1 MPLTH
6 ILVDFENTQPKA
18 DEVARAAGGERRLW
32 IFRGP
37 GQKKYDAEFAEA
49 LLALGEQARVVRCE
63 KSGANALDMHI
74 AFELG
79 RLAAAQAPGAA
90 APAFIVVSKDT
101 DYEPLLQY
109 LRKLGFSARREKT
122 LKSALGN
129 HAAGAGEAGSEV
141 KGKAGKGAGKRAGKD
156 ATKDATK
163 DAKPAG
169 KAAEKSSAAAPRAA
183 RQSATPA
190 AKQPAKTAKP
200 SDRPSAKQPGK
211 QPAKQPDK
219 QPAKQPDKQ
228 PDKQSARQTAR
239 QPVEQVP
246 QRSERPNGT
255 QATRQPAKKAARPS
269 AAAAAAPVDHAGRAA
284 AALAAHPKSRPVRL
298 GALQAWLQARK
309 VPEAEVDAVVAAL
322 QAGQALRLDGKK
334 VLYPPFTQAADR

>member
-1 MPLTH
+1 MSLTH

-219 QPAKQPDKQ
+219 QP
-228 PDKQSARQTAR
+228 DKQSARQTAR

>member
-141 KGKAGKGAGKRAGKD
+141 KGKAGRGAGKEAGKD
-156 ATKDATK
+156 AGKDATK

-169 KAAEKSSAAAPRAA
+169 KPAAKASAAAPRAA
-183 RQSATPA
+183 RQNAKPA
-190 AKQPAKTAKP
+190 AKQPAKTARQSDQQ
-200 SDRPSAKQPGK
+200 SDRQSEK
-211 QPAKQPDK
+211 QPAKQADK
-219 QPAKQPDKQ
+219 QADKPAD
-228 PDKQSARQTAR
+228 RQA
-239 QPVEQVP
+239 
-246 QRSERPNGT
+246 GK
-255 QATRQPAKKAARPS
+255 QATRRPARKAATLSP
-269 AAAAAAPVDHAGRAA
+269 AAAAAPVDHAGRAG

-309 VPEAEVDAVVAAL
+309 VPEAEVDAVVEAL
-322 QAGQALRLDGKK
+322 QARQVLRLDGKK

>member
-141 KGKAGKGAGKRAGKD
+141 KGKAGRGAGKEAGKD
-156 ATKDATK
+156 AGKDATK

-169 KAAEKSSAAAPRAA
+169 KAAEKASAAAPRAA
-183 RQSATPA
+183 RQNAKPA
-190 AKQPAKTAKP
+190 AKQPAKTARQ
-200 SDRPSAKQPGK
+200 SDRQSEK
-211 QPAKQPDK
+211 QPAKQADK
-219 QPAKQPDKQ
+219 QADTPAD
-228 PDKQSARQTAR
+228 RQA
-239 QPVEQVP
+239 
-246 QRSERPNGT
+246 GK
-255 QATRQPAKKAARPS
+255 QATRRPARKAAKLSP
-269 AAAAAAPVDHAGRAA
+269 AAAAAPVDHAGRAG

-309 VPEAEVDAVVAAL
+309 VPEAEVDAVVEAL
-322 QAGQALRLDGKK
+322 QARQVLRLDGKK
-334 VLYPPFTQAADR
+334 VLYPPFTQAVDR

>member
-141 KGKAGKGAGKRAGKD
+141 KGKAGRGAGKEAGKD
-156 ATKDATK
+156 AGKDTTK

-169 KAAEKSSAAAPRAA
+169 KAAEKASAAAPRAA
-183 RQSATPA
+183 RQNAKPA
-190 AKQPAKTAKP
+190 AKQPAKTARQ
-200 SDRPSAKQPGK
+200 SDGQLEK
-211 QPAKQPDK
+211 QPAKQADK
-219 QPAKQPDKQ
+219 QADKPAD
-228 PDKQSARQTAR
+228 RQA
-239 QPVEQVP
+239 
-246 QRSERPNGT
+246 GK
-255 QATRQPAKKAARPS
+255 QATRRPARKAAKLSP
-269 AAAAAAPVDHAGRAA
+269 AAAVAPVDHAGRAG

-309 VPEAEVDAVVAAL
+309 VPEAEVDAVVEAL
-322 QAGQALRLDGKK
+322 QARQVLRLDGKK

>member
-37 GQKKYDAEFAEA
+37 GQKKYEAEFAEA

-141 KGKAGKGAGKRAGKD
+141 KGKAGRGAGKEAGKD
-156 ATKDATK
+156 AGKDATK

-169 KAAEKSSAAAPRAA
+169 KAAEKASAAAPRAA
-183 RQSATPA
+183 RQNDGLSF
-190 AKQPAKTAKP
+190 
-200 SDRPSAKQPGK
+200 
-211 QPAKQPDK
+211 
-219 QPAKQPDKQ
+219 
-228 PDKQSARQTAR
+228 
-239 QPVEQVP
+239 
-246 QRSERPNGT
+246 RSN
-255 QATRQPAKKAARPS
+255 
-269 AAAAAAPVDHAGRAA
+269 D
-284 AALAAHPKSRPVRL
+284 
-298 GALQAWLQARK
+298 
-309 VPEAEVDAVVAAL
+309 
-322 QAGQALRLDGKK
+322 
-334 VLYPPFTQAADR
+334 

>member
-1 MPLTH
+1 MSLTH

-79 RLAAAQAPGAA
+79 RLAAAPAPGAA

-169 KAAEKSSAAAPRAA
+169 KAVEKSSAAAPRAA

-200 SDRPSAKQPGK
+200 SDRPSAKQPG
-211 QPAKQPDK
+211 K

>member
-37 GQKKYDAEFAEA
+37 GQKKYEAEFAEA

-141 KGKAGKGAGKRAGKD
+141 KGKAGRGAGKEAGKD
-156 ATKDATK
+156 AGKDATK

-169 KAAEKSSAAAPRAA
+169 KPAEKASAAAPRAA
-183 RQSATPA
+183 RQNAKPA
-190 AKQPAKTAKP
+190 AKQPAKTARQ
-200 SDRPSAKQPGK
+200 SDRQSEK
-211 QPAKQPDK
+211 QPAKQADK
-219 QPAKQPDKQ
+219 QADKPAD
-228 PDKQSARQTAR
+228 RQA
-239 QPVEQVP
+239 
-246 QRSERPNGT
+246 GK
-255 QATRQPAKKAARPS
+255 QATRRPARKAAKLSP
-269 AAAAAAPVDHAGRAA
+269 AAAAAPVDHAGRAG

-309 VPEAEVDAVVAAL
+309 VPEAEVDAVVEAL
-322 QAGQALRLDGKK
+322 QARQVLRLDGKK
-334 VLYPPFTQAADR
+334 VLYPPFTQAVDR

>member
-141 KGKAGKGAGKRAGKD
+141 KGKAGRGAGKEAGKD
-156 ATKDATK
+156 AGKDATK

-169 KAAEKSSAAAPRAA
+169 KAAEKASAAAPRAA
-183 RQSATPA
+183 RQNAKPA
-190 AKQPAKTAKP
+190 AKQPAKTARQ
-200 SDRPSAKQPGK
+200 SDRQSDRQSEK
-211 QPAKQPDK
+211 QPAKQADK
-219 QPAKQPDKQ
+219 QADKPAD
-228 PDKQSARQTAR
+228 RQA
-239 QPVEQVP
+239 
-246 QRSERPNGT
+246 GK
-255 QATRQPAKKAARPS
+255 QATRRPARKAAKLSP
-269 AAAAAAPVDHAGRAA
+269 AAAAAPVDHAGRAG

-309 VPEAEVDAVVAAL
+309 VPEAEVDAVVEAL
-322 QAGQALRLDGKK
+322 QARQVLRLDGKK

>member
-37 GQKKYDAEFAEA
+37 GQKKYEAEFAEA

-141 KGKAGKGAGKRAGKD
+141 KGKAGRGAGKEAGKD
-156 ATKDATK
+156 AGKDATK

-169 KAAEKSSAAAPRAA
+169 KPAEKASAAAPRAA
-183 RQSATPA
+183 RQNAKPA
-190 AKQPAKTAKP
+190 AKQPAKTARQSDQQ
-200 SDRPSAKQPGK
+200 SDRQSEK
-211 QPAKQPDK
+211 QPAKQADK
-219 QPAKQPDKQ
+219 QADKPAD
-228 PDKQSARQTAR
+228 RQA
-239 QPVEQVP
+239 
-246 QRSERPNGT
+246 GK
-255 QATRQPAKKAARPS
+255 QATRRPARKAAKLSP
-269 AAAAAAPVDHAGRAA
+269 AAAAAPVDHAGRAG

-309 VPEAEVDAVVAAL
+309 VPEAEVDAVVEAL
-322 QAGQALRLDGKK
+322 QARQVLRLDGKK
-334 VLYPPFTQAADR
+334 VLYPPFTQAVDR

>member
-129 HAAGAGEAGSEV
+129 HAAGADETGPEV
-141 KGKAGKGAGKRAGKD
+141 KGKAGKGAGRGAGKD
-156 ATKDATK
+156 AGKDATK

-169 KAAEKSSAAAPRAA
+169 KAAEKASAAAPRAA
-183 RQSATPA
+183 RQNAKPA
-190 AKQPAKTAKP
+190 AKQPAKTARQ
-200 SDRPSAKQPGK
+200 SDRQSDRQSEK
-211 QPAKQPDK
+211 QPAKQADK
-219 QPAKQPDKQ
+219 QADKPAD
-228 PDKQSARQTAR
+228 RQA
-239 QPVEQVP
+239 
-246 QRSERPNGT
+246 GK
-255 QATRQPAKKAARPS
+255 QATRRPARKAAKLSP
-269 AAAAAAPVDHAGRAA
+269 AAAAAPVDHAGRAG

-309 VPEAEVDAVVAAL
+309 VPEAEVDAVVEAL
-322 QAGQALRLDGKK
+322 QARQVLRLDGKK

>member
-37 GQKKYDAEFAEA
+37 GQKKYEAEFAEA

-109 LRKLGFSARREKT
+109 LRKLGYAARREKT
-122 LKSALGN
+122 LKAVLSLQDAAPHVAARSVPKPPPASAPRGRTAK
-129 HAAGAGEAGSEV
+129 AAKAAPPAPAKKAAKASARPAAKAALKQEAKQE
-141 KGKAGKGAGKRAGKD
+141 
-156 ATKDATK
+156 
-163 DAKPAG
+163 AKP
-169 KAAEKSSAAAPRAA
+169 EA
-183 RQSATPA
+183 RQSTRPA
-190 AKQPAKTAKP
+190 AKQPAAR
-200 SDRPSAKQPGK
+200 SANAAPSAKAAK
-211 QPAKQPDK
+211 ASHTAKSASAKAATPA
-219 QPAKQPDKQ
+219 
-228 PDKQSARQTAR
+228 
-239 QPVEQVP
+239 EQVARV
-246 QRSERPNGT
+246 RSDLE
-255 QATRQPAKKAARPS
+255 
-269 AAAAAAPVDHAGRAA
+269 
-284 AALAAHPKSRPVRL
+284 AHPRSRPVRL
-298 GALQAWLQARK
+298 ASLRTWLQNRNVPREDVEAVITALQSARVLQVDGSK
-309 VPEAEVDAVVAAL
+309 VI
-322 QAGQALRLDGKK
+322 
-334 VLYPPFTQAADR
+334 YSS

>member
-141 KGKAGKGAGKRAGKD
+141 KGKAGRGAGKEAGKD
-156 ATKDATK
+156 AGKDTTK

-169 KAAEKSSAAAPRAA
+169 KAAEKASAAAPRAA
-183 RQSATPA
+183 RQNAKPA
-190 AKQPAKTAKP
+190 AKQPAKTARQ
-200 SDRPSAKQPGK
+200 SDGQLEK
-211 QPAKQPDK
+211 QPAKQADK
-219 QPAKQPDKQ
+219 QADKPADK
-228 PDKQSARQTAR
+228 PADRQA
-239 QPVEQVP
+239 
-246 QRSERPNGT
+246 GK
-255 QATRQPAKKAARPS
+255 QATRRPARKAAKLSP
-269 AAAAAAPVDHAGRAA
+269 AAAVAPVDHAGRAG

-309 VPEAEVDAVVAAL
+309 VPEAEVDAVVEAL
-322 QAGQALRLDGKK
+322 QARQVLRLDGKK

>member
-141 KGKAGKGAGKRAGKD
+141 KGKAGRGAGKEAGKD
-156 ATKDATK
+156 AGKDATK

-169 KAAEKSSAAAPRAA
+169 KAAEKASAAAPRAA
-183 RQSATPA
+183 RQNAKPA
-190 AKQPAKTAKP
+190 AKQPAKTARQA
-200 SDRPSAKQPGK
+200 DGQLEK
-211 QPAKQPDK
+211 QPAKQADK
-219 QPAKQPDKQ
+219 QADKPAD
-228 PDKQSARQTAR
+228 RQA
-239 QPVEQVP
+239 
-246 QRSERPNGT
+246 GK
-255 QATRQPAKKAARPS
+255 QATRRPARKAAKLSP
-269 AAAAAAPVDHAGRAA
+269 AAAAAPVDHAGRAG

-309 VPEAEVDAVVAAL
+309 VPEAEVDAVVEAL
-322 QAGQALRLDGKK
+322 QARQVLRLDGKK

>member
-1 MPLTH
+1 MSLTH

-219 QPAKQPDKQ
+219 Q
-228 PDKQSARQTAR
+228 SARQTAR

-309 VPEAEVDAVVAAL
+309 VPEAEVDAVVEAL
-322 QAGQALRLDGKK
+322 QARQVLRLDGKK
-334 VLYPPFTQAADR
+334 VLYPPFTQAVDR

>member
-141 KGKAGKGAGKRAGKD
+141 KGKAGRGAGKEAGKD
-156 ATKDATK
+156 AGKDATK

-169 KAAEKSSAAAPRAA
+169 KAAEKASAAAPRAA
-183 RQSATPA
+183 RQNAKPA
-190 AKQPAKTAKP
+190 AKQPAKTARQ
-200 SDRPSAKQPGK
+200 SDGQLEK
-211 QPAKQPDK
+211 QPAKQADK
-219 QPAKQPDKQ
+219 QADKPAD
-228 PDKQSARQTAR
+228 RQA
-239 QPVEQVP
+239 
-246 QRSERPNGT
+246 GK
-255 QATRQPAKKAARPS
+255 QATRRPARKAAKLSP
-269 AAAAAAPVDHAGRAA
+269 AAAAAPVDHAGRAG

-309 VPEAEVDAVVAAL
+309 VPEAEVDAVVEAL
-322 QAGQALRLDGKK
+322 QARQVLRLDGKK

>member
-129 HAAGAGEAGSEV
+129 HAAGADETGPEV
-141 KGKAGKGAGKRAGKD
+141 KGKAGRGAGKEAGKD
-156 ATKDATK
+156 AGKDATK

-169 KAAEKSSAAAPRAA
+169 KPAEKAPAD
-183 RQSATPA
+183 RQA
-190 AKQPAKTAKP
+190 
-200 SDRPSAKQPGK
+200 GK
-211 QPAKQPDK
+211 
-219 QPAKQPDKQ
+219 
-228 PDKQSARQTAR
+228 
-239 QPVEQVP
+239 
-246 QRSERPNGT
+246 
-255 QATRQPAKKAARPS
+255 QATRRPARKAAKLSP
-269 AAAAAAPVDHAGRAA
+269 AAAAAPVDHAGRAG

-309 VPEAEVDAVVAAL
+309 VPEAEVDAVVEAL
-322 QAGQALRLDGKK
+322 QARQVLRLDGKK
-334 VLYPPFTQAADR
+334 VLYPPFTQAVDR

>member
-141 KGKAGKGAGKRAGKD
+141 KGKAGRGAGKEAGKD
-156 ATKDATK
+156 AGKDTTK

-169 KAAEKSSAAAPRAA
+169 KAAEKASAAAPRAA
-183 RQSATPA
+183 RQNAKPA
-190 AKQPAKTAKP
+190 AKQPAKTARQ
-200 SDRPSAKQPGK
+200 SDGQLEK
-211 QPAKQPDK
+211 QPAKQADK
-219 QPAKQPDKQ
+219 QADKPAD
-228 PDKQSARQTAR
+228 RQA
-239 QPVEQVP
+239 
-246 QRSERPNGT
+246 GK
-255 QATRQPAKKAARPS
+255 QATRRPARKAAKLSP
-269 AAAAAAPVDHAGRAA
+269 AAAAAPVDHAGRAG

-309 VPEAEVDAVVAAL
+309 VPEAEVDAVVEAL
-322 QAGQALRLDGKK
+322 QARQVLRLDGKK

>member
-122 LKSALGN
+122 LKSALGT

-141 KGKAGKGAGKRAGKD
+141 KGTAGRGAGKEAGKD
-156 ATKDATK
+156 AGKDATK

-169 KAAEKSSAAAPRAA
+169 KAAEKASAAAPRAA
-183 RQSATPA
+183 RQNAKPA
-190 AKQPAKTAKP
+190 AKQPAKTARQSDQQ
-200 SDRPSAKQPGK
+200 SDRQSEK
-211 QPAKQPDK
+211 QPAKQADK
-219 QPAKQPDKQ
+219 QADKPAD
-228 PDKQSARQTAR
+228 RQA
-239 QPVEQVP
+239 
-246 QRSERPNGT
+246 GK
-255 QATRQPAKKAARPS
+255 QATRRPARKAAKLSP
-269 AAAAAAPVDHAGRAA
+269 AAAAAPVDHAGRAG

-309 VPEAEVDAVVAAL
+309 VPEAEVDAVVEAL
-322 QAGQALRLDGKK
+322 QARQVLRLDGKK

>member
-1 MPLTH
+1 
-6 ILVDFENTQPKA
+6 
-18 DEVARAAGGERRLW
+18 
-32 IFRGP
+32 
-37 GQKKYDAEFAEA
+37 A

-129 HAAGAGEAGSEV
+129 HAAGAGEAGAEV
-141 KGKAGKGAGKRAGKD
+141 QGKAGWGAGKEAGKD
-156 ATKDATK
+156 AGKDATK

-169 KAAEKSSAAAPRAA
+169 KAAEKASAAAPRAA
-183 RQSATPA
+183 RQNAKPA
-190 AKQPAKTAKP
+190 AKQPAKTARQSDQQ
-200 SDRPSAKQPGK
+200 SDRQSEK
-211 QPAKQPDK
+211 QPAKQADTQADK
-219 QPAKQPDKQ
+219 PAD
-228 PDKQSARQTAR
+228 RQA
-239 QPVEQVP
+239 
-246 QRSERPNGT
+246 GK
-255 QATRQPAKKAARPS
+255 QATRRPARKAAKLSP
-269 AAAAAAPVDHAGRAA
+269 AAAAAPVDHAGRAG

-309 VPEAEVDAVVAAL
+309 VPEAEVDAVVEAL
-322 QAGQALRLDGKK
+322 QARQVLRLDGKK
-334 VLYPPFTQAADR
+334 VLYPPFTQAVDR

>member
-1 MPLTH
+1 MSLTH

-219 QPAKQPDKQ
+219 Q
-228 PDKQSARQTAR
+228 SARQTAR

>member
-109 LRKLGFSARREKT
+109 LRKLGFSARREKA

-141 KGKAGKGAGKRAGKD
+141 KGKAGRGAGKEAGKD
-156 ATKDATK
+156 AGKDATK

-169 KAAEKSSAAAPRAA
+169 KPAEKASAAAPRAA
-183 RQSATPA
+183 RQNAKPA
-190 AKQPAKTAKP
+190 AKQPAKTARQSDQQ
-200 SDRPSAKQPGK
+200 SDRQSEK
-211 QPAKQPDK
+211 QPAKQADK
-219 QPAKQPDKQ
+219 QADKPAD
-228 PDKQSARQTAR
+228 RQA
-239 QPVEQVP
+239 
-246 QRSERPNGT
+246 GK
-255 QATRQPAKKAARPS
+255 QATRRPARKAAKLSP
-269 AAAAAAPVDHAGRAA
+269 AAAAAPVDHAGRAG

-309 VPEAEVDAVVAAL
+309 VPEAEVDAVVEAL
-322 QAGQALRLDGKK
+322 QARQVLRLDGKK
-334 VLYPPFTQAADR
+334 VLYPPFTQAVDR

>member
-18 DEVARAAGGERRLW
+18 DEVGRTAGGERRLW

-37 GQKKYDAEFAEA
+37 GQKKYEAEFAEA

-141 KGKAGKGAGKRAGKD
+141 KGKAGRGAGKEAGKH
-156 ATKDATK
+156 AEKDAAK
-163 DAKPAG
+163 DAAKDARADG
-169 KAAEKSSAAAPRAA
+169 KAAEKARAAAPRAA
-183 RQSATPA
+183 RQNAKPA
-190 AKQPAKTAKP
+190 AKQPARTAKQSERTADKQTARP
-200 SDRPSAKQPGK
+200 SDKQATR
-211 QPAKQPDK
+211 QP
-219 QPAKQPDKQ
+219 
-228 PDKQSARQTAR
+228 AR
-239 QPVEQVP
+239 QPVEQAP
-246 QRSERPNGT
+246 ERSERQPGK
-255 QATRQPAKKAARPS
+255 QVARQPARKAARPS
-269 AAAAAAPVDHAGRAA
+269 PAASAAAVDHAGRAG

-334 VLYPPFTQAADR
+334 VLYPPFTDAADG

>member
-141 KGKAGKGAGKRAGKD
+141 KGKAGRGAGKEAGKD
-156 ATKDATK
+156 AGKDATK

-169 KAAEKSSAAAPRAA
+169 KPAEKASAAAPRAA
-183 RQSATPA
+183 RQNAKPA
-190 AKQPAKTAKP
+190 AKQPAKTARQSDQQ
-200 SDRPSAKQPGK
+200 SDRQSEK
-211 QPAKQPDK
+211 QPAKQADK
-219 QPAKQPDKQ
+219 QADKPAD
-228 PDKQSARQTAR
+228 RQA
-239 QPVEQVP
+239 
-246 QRSERPNGT
+246 GK
-255 QATRQPAKKAARPS
+255 QATRRPARKAAKLSP
-269 AAAAAAPVDHAGRAA
+269 AAAAAPVDHAGRAG

-309 VPEAEVDAVVAAL
+309 VPEAEVDAVVEAL
-322 QAGQALRLDGKK
+322 QARQVLRLDGKK

>member
-1 MPLTH
+1 MSLTH

-200 SDRPSAKQPGK
+200 SDRPSAKQP
-211 QPAKQPDK
+211 
-219 QPAKQPDKQ
+219 AKQPDKQ